1 MNYQK
6 FKTLTKIEQAVIIES
21 QVKRKYFKSKK
32 LYGLGICDVDFP
44 VSMRFEGATVYHP
57 AYTCWQNMLKRFY
70 YNKNP
75 NYISPALSALKY
87 LCVIGGTRKDRYKE
101 VLNDPNG
108 LGPYLTTTTQITT
121 APIDFNY

>member
-32 LYGLGICDVDFP
+32 LYGLG
-44 VSMRFEGATVYHP
+44 
-57 AYTCWQNMLKRFY
+57 
-70 YNKNP
+70 
-75 NYISPALSALKY
+75 
-87 LCVIGGTRKDRYKE
+87 
-101 VLNDPNG
+101 
-108 LGPYLTTTTQITT
+108 PYLTTTTQITT